1 MTLRENAR
9 PARPGGKIPPRYIA
23 KLRSASR
30 TSLTAKSATCKFC
43 LTDET
48 RTKGVRAL
56 TTDQLLA
63 RLTAVGHPLR
73 LRIIAELAGG
83 RVHVSELARRL
94 DMSRPLL
101 YMHLDKLEK
110 ADMVTGHLEL
120 SDDGK
125 AMKYFELAPFE
136 FRINAQ
142 TVIDALR
149 EDEEKS

>member
-1 MTLRENAR
+1 
-9 PARPGGKIPPRYIA
+9 
-23 KLRSASR
+23 
-30 TSLTAKSATCKFC
+30 
-43 LTDET
+43 
-48 RTKGVRAL
+48 VRAL
-56 TTDQLLA
+56 TTEELLA
-63 RLTAVGHPLR
+63 KLTALGHPLR

-94 DMSRPLL
+94 EMSRPLL

-125 AMKYFELAPFE
+125 AMKYLELAPFE

-142 TVIDALR
+142 TVVDALHKDTLR
-149 EDEEKS
+149 EDKEKS

>member
-1 MTLRENAR
+1 M
-9 PARPGGKIPPRYIA
+9 
-23 KLRSASR
+23 
-30 TSLTAKSATCKFC
+30 
-43 LTDET
+43 
-48 RTKGVRAL
+48 KGVHAL
-56 TTDQLLA
+56 TTEELLA

-149 EDEEKS
+149 EDEEKK